1 MVNKNE
7 LKTEVLLVSRYCS
20 LITQILNVHKQL
32 SVNKMIFFAYLLKN
46 DNNYYNAL
54 YNANTDNDIVIK
66 AISQISGNYTEY
78 CKNIRYI
85 VEAIHLLAENN
96 DIILHNSILMCKHE
110 GNLGDVYDNKF
121 IKKAIDES
129 DNFSDRQFL
138 KEVLSNV

>member
-1 MVNKNE
+1 MMNKNE
-7 LKTEVLLVSRYCS
+7 LKTEVLLVSKYCY
-20 LITQILNVHKQL
+20 LITLILKAHKQL

-46 DNNYYNAL
+46 DNNYYKAL

-66 AISQISGNYTEY
+66 AILQISGNYTEY

-85 VEAIHLLAENN
+85 IEAIHLLVENN
-96 DIILHNSILMCKHE
+96 DIILHNSILMCKYE
-110 GNLGDVYDNKF
+110 GNLDDVYDNKF